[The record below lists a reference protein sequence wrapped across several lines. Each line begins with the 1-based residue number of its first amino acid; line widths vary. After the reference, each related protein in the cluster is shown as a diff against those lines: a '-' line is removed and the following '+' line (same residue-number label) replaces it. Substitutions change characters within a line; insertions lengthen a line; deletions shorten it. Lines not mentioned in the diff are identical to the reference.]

1 MTTPFFPVQPALAER
16 LDGSP
21 LIIMLDVDGT
31 LAPITARPD
40 EATVPPET
48 RRQVAALAARDR
60 VHVVLV
66 SGRAASVA
74 RRMVGVANVWT
85 IGNHGYEI
93 TGPDGE
99 ELVDPQVAGY
109 RPVMAQAA
117 RKLMAQVAHVP
128 GVIFEDKTWTHSIH
142 YRLAEPGVVPRLRA
156 AVEETTRPLGLRI
169 TEGKLVL
176 EVRPPLRVDKGTS
189 VLTLAQRLEGFRDGA
204 SIIFIGDDRT
214 DEDAFRALRAR
225 AARAV
230 TVRVTHGDES
240 PTAAEFGAE
249 DTAEVREILQW
260 LLSPPGL
267 RKKESA

>member
-1 MTTPFFPVQPALAER
+1 MTSPFFPVTPELTER

-31 LAPITARPD
+31 LAPITSRPD

-48 RRQVAALAARDR
+48 RRIVAALAARDS

-74 RRMVGVANVWT
+74 RKMVGVANVWT

-93 TGPDGE
+93 SGPDGE

-109 RPVMAQAA
+109 RPLMAQAA
-117 RKLMAQVAHVP
+117 RKLMTQVAHVP

-156 AVEETTRPLGLRI
+156 AVEETGRHLGLRI

-189 VLTLAQRLEGFRDGA
+189 VLTLAQRLDGFRDGA

-225 AARAV
+225 TNRAV
-230 TVRVTHGDES
+230 AVRVTHGDDT
-240 PTAAEFGAE
+240 PTAAEFTAT
-249 DTAEVREILQW
+249 DTPEVREILQW
-260 LLSPPGL
+260 LLAPRDF